1 MDDVEGEPFHLPQIT
16 GRRQTG
22 PPLDGCAGLPVKEEH
37 GMDTMRNLPYSQ
49 EQAPT
54 PSSQTPFRAQ
64 YDRTPTNHDLAK
76 CLARNQLVTSG
87 IIIFD
92 DKPENYWAWK
102 SSFESATAGLDLT
115 VGEELDLLSKWL
127 GQESS
132 QHVRRIK
139 AVNIR
144 RPQTGLD
151 MAWER
156 LEETY
161 APPEAIER
169 ALFSKLEHFP
179 KLTNKEPQKLRKLGD
194 LLMEVEAAKLDGYL
208 PGLSYLDTSRG
219 VHPIAEKLPYNLQ
232 EKWMSFGPDNPHG

>member
-1 MDDVEGEPFHLPQIT
+1 
-16 GRRQTG
+16 
-22 PPLDGCAGLPVKEEH
+22 
-37 GMDTMRNLPYSQ
+37 MDTMRNQPYSQ

-115 VGEELDLLSKWL
+115 AGEELDLLSKWL

-161 APPEAIER
+161 GSSEAIER

-179 KLTNKEPQKLRKLGD
+179 KLSNRTAKAPRTWRPVDGGQSSEARRLPTWSIIPGHIQGGSPHRRK
-194 LLMEVEAAKLDGYL
+194 A
-208 PGLSYLDTSRG
+208 T
-219 VHPIAEKLPYNLQ
+219 I
-232 EKWMSFGPDNPHG
+232 